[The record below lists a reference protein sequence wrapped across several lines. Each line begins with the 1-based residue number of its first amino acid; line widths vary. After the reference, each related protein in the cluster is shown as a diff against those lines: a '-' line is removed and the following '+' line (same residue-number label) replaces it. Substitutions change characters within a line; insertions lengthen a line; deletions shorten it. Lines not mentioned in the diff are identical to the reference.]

1 MKINGQICL
10 NYKDNESAKLVHDSL
25 EIDNENYLKSNLNE
39 NKIIYEIE
47 NNSLGSFL
55 LTVDDLIASEIVVE
69 KIIENTEKWGK
80 VIYK

>member
-10 NYKDNESAKLVHDSL
+10 NYKDNESAKLVYDSL

-69 KIIENTEKWGK
+69 KIIENTEK
-80 VIYK
+80 